1 MTYPYGTRGAPAVGG
16 GAPGLPRRGAT
27 RGEISWTVPG
37 TYTWTVPD
45 DFPSDVVHAV
55 VCGGGGGSWANTAFD
70 LSTGAGG
77 GLAWKN
83 NIPVVPG
90 MQITVVVGD
99 RGLPAGPGLA
109 ASAGG
114 TSYFVD
120 TSTCAASGGAA
131 GASGVTA
138 AGGAM
143 LAGDGGGTGG
153 NGASL
158 VAAAVSAGSGGG
170 AAGYSGN
177 GGAGAAGTGDVAGNA
192 GTGGG
197 GGSGGAAGA
206 SSRSGGSGGVGM
218 FGEGTSG
225 TGGAASAGNGSGGSG
240 GQDGRTPGTNYV
252 AGYPGLFGAGGGA
265 ATVSTSAD
273 GYRTNAGASGFVR
286 IVWGPDRAFPSTD
299 VGPS

>member
-1 MTYPYGTRGAPAVGG
+1 MAYTYGTQGAPAVGSG
-16 GAPGLPRRGAT
+16 VPGLPRRTGT
-27 RGEISWTVPG
+27 RFELSFTVPG

-45 DFPSDVVHAV
+45 DFPFDSVCAV
-55 VCGGGGGSWANTAFD
+55 ACGGGGGSWANTAFD

-99 RGLPAGPGLA
+99 RGLPAGVGIA
-109 ASAGG
+109 ATAGG
-114 TSYFVD
+114 TSYFMDLSV
-120 TSTCAASGGAA
+120 CAASGGAA

-138 AGGAM
+138 AGGTM

-153 NGASL
+153 NGANL
-158 VAAAVSAGSGGG
+158 VAAAVCAGSGGG

-177 GGAGAAGTGDVAGNA
+177 GGAGVASLGDLAGNA

-197 GGSGGAAGA
+197 GGSGGVAGA

-218 FGEGTSG
+218 FGEGVS
-225 TGGAASAGNGSGGSG
+225 GAAGAAGAGNGTGGSG
-240 GQDGRTPGTNYV
+240 GQDGRTPGNNYV

-265 ATVSTSAD
+265 ATVSTAAD

-286 IVWGPDRAFPSTD
+286 IVGGNDRAFPSTD